1 MSRSKHWKSEWEM
14 FIGSD
19 GRRKYNPLCKKC
31 ARDCKQS
38 FKAIIVDC
46 PSYISKRRQGWFYCS
61 NMC

>member
-38 FKAIIVDC
+38 FKVIVVDC
-46 PSYISKRRQGWFYCS
+46 PSYISKRRQG
-61 NMC
+61 